1 MPVTLY
7 ITVIQHRPKCSL
19 NRLQDQGWDIP
30 ELKAH
35 SLKSKTASVRCF
47 VSPSFILSL
56 AHPAKWGTYV
66 PSPHPSRNKTFSA
79 CLHHFLF
86 FICLSVH
93 SLSTLSDLLI
103 PLSVSFHRNSK
114 GVCYFYSLLCTVT
127 LFDLFHTAG
136 IINTVYLSHYCSYT
150 IHIFSFYIAIPLS
163 VQVGGFVMPVIYTN
177 WNTTWT
183 HERWR
188 QRENRRQRSRY
199 QDD

>member
-7 ITVIQHRPKCSL
+7 TTVIQHRPKCSL

-114 GVCYFYSLLCTVT
+114 GERETKLWTHLHLPFLIATFTLYSALLLYLTYFTLLVLLI
-127 LFDLFHTAG
+127 LFIYH
-136 IINTVYLSHYCSYT
+136 IIVVLQY
-150 IHIFSFYIAIPLS
+150 IFSHF
-163 VQVGGFVMPVIYTN
+163 T
-177 WNTTWT
+177 
-183 HERWR
+183 
-188 QRENRRQRSRY
+188 
-199 QDD
+199 

>member
-66 PSPHPSRNKTFSA
+66 PSPHPIPHGIKLSLLAFITSSSSSVSQSIPSPRFLISSFLCPFHSTETLWEGKIKLWTHLHLPFLIATFTLYSA
-79 CLHHFLF
+79 LLLYLTYFTQL
-86 FICLSVH
+86 V
-93 SLSTLSDLLI
+93 LLI
-103 PLSVSFHRNSK
+103 
-114 GVCYFYSLLCTVT
+114 
-127 LFDLFHTAG
+127 LFIYH
-136 IINTVYLSHYCSYT
+136 IIVVLQY
-150 IHIFSFYIAIPLS
+150 IFSHF
-163 VQVGGFVMPVIYTN
+163 T
-177 WNTTWT
+177 
-183 HERWR
+183 
-188 QRENRRQRSRY
+188 
-199 QDD
+199 